1 MNLRIRRLAVVLIVL
16 YAILFAQLN
25 FIQVGQKPSLD
36 ADTRNTRQTVRD
48 FNDPRGDIRTSDDV
62 VIATSVR
69 NEVGSEF
76 DWQRKYPEGDLYS
89 AITGYFTFGYGA
101 TQIEKLSLIHI

>member
-25 FIQVGQKPSLD
+25 FIQVGKKSTLD
-36 ADTRNTRQTVRD
+36 ADARNTRQTVRD
-48 FNDPRGDIRTSDDV
+48 FNDPRGDIRTSDGV

-69 NEVGSEF
+69 NEPGSEF
-76 DWQRKYPEGDLYS
+76 DWQRTYPEGDLY
-89 AITGYFTFGYGA
+89 
-101 TQIEKLSLIHI
+101 